1 MFRSDSYVNT
11 RQQILFDL
19 DDTLIH
25 CNKYFGLILDEFN
38 ALIQQ
43 WFSEYEL
50 TTTEIRQKQI
60 EIDIASVH
68 NVGFKSGNF
77 PASLINTYRYFSQK
91 YPRLI
96 NPQEEDQL
104 MKLGLSVYD
113 LEVEPYPRMIET
125 LESLKSDGHQL
136 YLYTG
141 GETAI
146 QQRKIDQMKL
156 NMYFDERIYIR
167 EHKNTQ
173 ALEQILQSGPFDR
186 SSTWMIGNS
195 LRTDV
200 IPALTAGIASIH
212 IQISNEWEYNIVE
225 LESSPDHILYTVSS
239 IEEVPEMIDHK
250 IEQENKQRTLN

>member
-1 MFRSDSYVNT
+1 MNT

-25 CNKYFGLILDEFN
+25 CNKYFGLVLGEFYT
-38 ALIQQ
+38 LIHE
-43 WFSEYEL
+43 WFAEYEL
-50 TTTEIRQKQI
+50 TTDEIRQKQI

-77 PASLINTYRYFSQK
+77 PQSLINTYRYFCQRCL
-91 YPRLI
+91 RLI
-96 NPQEEDQL
+96 HPLEEEQL
-104 MKLGLSVYD
+104 LKLGLSVYD
-113 LEVEPYPRMIET
+113 LEVEPYPGMVET

-141 GETAI
+141 GETSI

-156 NMYFDERIYIR
+156 NMYFEERIYIR
-167 EHKNTQ
+167 EHKNIHS
-173 ALEQILQSGPFDR
+173 LEQILQSGPFDR

-200 IPALTAGIASIH
+200 IPALTAGICSIH

-225 LESSPDHILYTVSS
+225 LEESPEHILYTVSS
-239 IEEVPEMIDHK
+239 IDEVPEMIHHK
-250 IEQENKQRTLN
+250 IEQEQKQRTLN